1 MRRDDMDE
9 HAPELWWRFRF
20 KDGSTVTA
28 TNWTPEKVQ
37 RAIAKHGP
45 LVGIAP
51 A

>member
-1 MRRDDMDE
+1 MDE
-9 HAPELWWRFRF
+9 RNTAPPELRWAFRF

-28 TNWTPEKVQ
+28 TDWTPEKVQ
-37 RAIAKHGP
+37 RAIAKHGA